1 MLIKNIKIEEEILSK
16 SLENQKIK
24 ENIKITQ
31 FSKKIK
37 KKRGVIDPKQINKK
51 KVTSPK
57 IKKKIK
63 QSFPP
68 I

>member
-1 MLIKNIKIEEEILSK
+1 MLIKNIKRAEEILSK

-37 KKRGVIDPKQINKK
+37 KDKGVVELKQTKRKK
-51 KVTSPK
+51 LTKEK
-57 IKKKIK
+57 IKK
-63 QSFPP
+63 
-68 I
+68 

>member
-1 MLIKNIKIEEEILSK
+1 MRNIKRAEEILSK

-37 KKRGVIDPKQINKK
+37 KNKGVIELKETERKR
-51 KVTSPK
+51 VTKEK
-57 IKKKIK
+57 IKK
-63 QSFPP
+63 
-68 I
+68 